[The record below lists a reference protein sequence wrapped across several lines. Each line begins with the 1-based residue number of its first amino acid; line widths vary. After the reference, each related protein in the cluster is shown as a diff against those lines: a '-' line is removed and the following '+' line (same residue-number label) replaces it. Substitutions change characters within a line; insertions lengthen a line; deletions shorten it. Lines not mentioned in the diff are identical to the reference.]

1 MDRPRCWQS
10 RSGADHDTFSRNLL
24 HLVVV
29 AECHRSNTQHFGFTC
44 PNHGKIRQVGAL
56 LLVRT
61 GSTLR

>member
-1 MDRPRCWQS
+1 M
-10 RSGADHDTFSRNLL
+10 FSRNLL

-44 PNHGKIRQVGAL
+44 PNSHGKTRQIRQVGAL